1 MNFRK
6 LEMVV
11 LISAAR
17 EVLQGEILRSHCNHK
32 QVLEKSCKDELL
44 ETQLQ
49 QFFAILVAREPIQ
62 HGG

>member
-1 MNFRK
+1 
-6 LEMVV
+6 MVV

-17 EVLQGEILRSHCNHK
+17 EVLRAELLKSCPHHK
-32 QVLEKSCKDELL
+32 QVPEKSWKDELL

-62 HGG
+62 HGE